1 MMLIAPATTGTTIA
15 DLGSMMRFATMVGP
29 GRDGTFRS
37 SGLTPGR
44 YRLLSFGAMQGA
56 SPMPM
61 DMSGGWSLQS
71 AVLDGQDVSDV
82 PFEVAPGREALEL
95 TITYTDR
102 ASEISGTV
110 IDAADRPT
118 GAFPIVIFSTDRA
131 HWAPFS
137 RRVTVVRPSTDGRY
151 TARGLP
157 AGEYFVSAVTDLDE
171 GAQYDPAFLNQL
183 AQASFRITLGESEQK
198 VQDLRLGAR

>member
-1 MMLIAPATTGTTIA
+1 
-15 DLGSMMRFATMVGP
+15 
-29 GRDGTFRS
+29 
-37 SGLTPGR
+37 
-44 YRLLSFGAMQGA
+44 
-56 SPMPM
+56 M

-183 AQASFRITLGESEQK
+183 AQASFRITLGENEQK